1 MLTQEARDD
10 LILRLRKIEGQA
22 QGIQRMLADGR
33 DCREV
38 LNQLASVRAATQR
51 ASLELMKYYALTSLT
66 NPQGNAEETVDGL
79 ISLMLRVEG
88 AEIHGDIGDSVTRPD
103 HSWGVRT
110 LVDSKPVGA
119 AQAGHPHLSLT
130 RLWRGGT
137 TPKVAREVSGITRRS
152 HKDAGNHPH
161 PFCLP

>member
-66 NPQGNAEETVDGL
+66 NPQGNAEEAVDDL
-79 ISLMLRVEG
+79 ISLMLRV
-88 AEIHGDIGDSVTRPD
+88 
-103 HSWGVRT
+103 
-110 LVDSKPVGA
+110 
-119 AQAGHPHLSLT
+119 
-130 RLWRGGT
+130 
-137 TPKVAREVSGITRRS
+137 
-152 HKDAGNHPH
+152 
-161 PFCLP
+161 